1 VNGKYNRAVVYAV
14 VGGDQPKVS
23 YHGVESKDLVLSP
36 SDAVKAL
43 RQYGFTEAYV
53 EITNTSANSEMTLH
67 RTFLELK
74 NKLLLL
80 YRAPTP
86 VRKHHKINR

>member
-1 VNGKYNRAVVYAV
+1 MNGKYNRAVVYAV

-53 EITNTSANSEMTLH
+53 EITNTSANEVRNAWNNFT
-67 RTFLELK
+67 
-74 NKLLLL
+74 
-80 YRAPTP
+80 PT
-86 VRKHHKINR
+86 VDEDED

>member
-53 EITNTSANSEMTLH
+53 EITNTSANE
-67 RTFLELK
+67 
-74 NKLLLL
+74 
-80 YRAPTP
+80 
-86 VRKHHKINR
+86 VRKAWNNFTPTVDEDED

>member
-1 VNGKYNRAVVYAV
+1 MNGKYNRAVVYAV

-53 EITNTSANSEMTLH
+53 EITNTSANE
-67 RTFLELK
+67 
-74 NKLLLL
+74 
-80 YRAPTP
+80 
-86 VRKHHKINR
+86 VRKAWQNFTPTLDEDEDEVS